1 MRIPKDS
8 FLLTLPIAH
17 RGLHDAA
24 SGIPENSLA
33 AFRRAAE
40 EGYAAELDVHF
51 SADGKIVVFHDDNL
65 LRMTGVD
72 APVSSLTAAEL
83 SRLRLSGT
91 DERIPLLTEVI
102 ELLDGKTPLLV
113 EIKDQHG
120 RKGLVQATAAL
131 MQNYR
136 GEYALQSFHPLYVA
150 EMKRCAPHVPRG
162 QLGCGYEHFSIRRF
176 IVKNM
181 HLNFLTKPDFI
192 SYNADD
198 LPFSRAR
205 RKDAALLAWTVR
217 SEEEYARL
225 ANIADNVIFEK
236 FRPPKKRP
244 QS

>member
-120 RKGLVQATAAL
+120 HKGLVQATAAL

-150 EMKRCAPHVPRG
+150 EMKRCAPHVLRG
-162 QLGCGYEHFSIRRF
+162 QLGCGYERFSLRRF

-192 SYNADD
+192 SYRVGD
-198 LPFSRAR
+198 LPFGRAR
-205 RKDAALLAWTVR
+205 RKDTLLLCWTVCDEDGLGR
-217 SEEEYARL
+217 AERY
-225 ANIADNVIFEK
+225 ADNFIFENI
-236 FRPPKKRP
+236 RPPRP
-244 QS
+244 EK